1 MSRPRLKGAGGS
13 FCGRRSVVLAGG
25 GNFASAGGPQEKR
38 GGFDW
43 EWESGEWF
51 VLHVWIAAS
60 LRREE
65 TVPRQ
70 KV

>member
-1 MSRPRLKGAGGS
+1 
-13 FCGRRSVVLAGG
+13 V
-25 GNFASAGGPQEKR
+25 ASAGGPQEK
-38 GGFDW
+38 GGRFDY
-43 EWESGEWF
+43 ERASGEWF

-60 LRREE
+60 LRIEE